1 MAAKIEAITKHL
13 VERVELFDV
22 YQGEQVPPGMRSL
35 AFKLVYRSKERTL
48 TDAEV
53 NQLQTELLATLNNA
67 YGATV
72 RA

>member
-1 MAAKIEAITKHL
+1 
-13 VERVELFDV
+13 
-22 YQGEQVPPGMRSL
+22 MRSL